1 MRTRPTLTASLA
13 AAASSLVSCLPL
25 AAQETPAA
33 LPAPKGAGTVPAVLF
48 DTLDWRLVGPF
59 RGGRVAA
66 VTGVISSRDTYYFG
80 GTGGG
85 VWKTTDGGKNWNNVS
100 DGTFGGSIGAVAV
113 APSNADIVYVGGGE
127 STWRGNVSSGDGVWK
142 SLDAGKTW
150 EFAGLPDS
158 RHISRI
164 RIHPKDPDVVYA
176 AVMGHVS
183 GPSEERGV
191 YRSKD
196 GGKSWQRVLFANAQ
210 AGAADLCFSP
220 DDPNVLYA
228 TTWRAIRT
236 PWSLE
241 SGGDGSGLYKSTDGG
256 DTWQPLHGNKGLPE
270 GTLGISGICVS
281 PADPKRVYAQ
291 IEAEAGGLFRSED
304 AGATWTKVNEDRDL
318 RQRAW
323 YYTRVYADPKDV
335 DTVYVVNVQFHKSTD
350 GGKTFTTIRTPHG
363 DNHDLWID
371 PKDPAR
377 MIEGNDGGACV
388 TTDGGKTWSSI
399 DNQPTAQFYR
409 VAVDDAAPYRI
420 YAAQQD
426 NSTVRIAHRSRGAG
440 IGADDW
446 ESTAGGESGWI
457 APKPGDPEVVYGG
470 SYDGYLVRLDHR
482 TRMSRRVDV
491 WPDNPMGAGAADLKY
506 RFQWNFPILFSK
518 HDPKVLYTA
527 AQVLF
532 ASSDEGATW
541 TALSGDL
548 TRNDKSKMGSS
559 GGPITQDNT
568 SVEYYGTIFTV
579 CEGRVPG
586 TIWTGSDDGLV
597 HVTRDGGKTWKD
609 VTPPDAPEWMQ
620 WNDIVAGPHG
630 DGSCYVAGTRYKLDD
645 FHPYL
650 YVTHDYGATWRSIVG
665 GLDPNWFTRC
675 VQPDPVRP
683 GLLFCGTERTVWM
696 SFDDGRRWQRFA
708 NSLPLVPITDL
719 VIESHSLI
727 AATQGRALWS
737 FDGLEHVRQL
747 DAEQAQEPLHLY
759 APVTAVQFP
768 GRDGEAAGQGQNPD
782 RDYRVR
788 FYVGG
793 KTDEP
798 VTERAVL
805 EVRDFDGEVVFRRTT
820 DAEKDDE
827 KFEVKRGMNEVVVTW
842 KSEPPKILDKMILWN
857 GRGGAPRAAPGD
869 YPVTLTLG
877 EHEVK
882 ATGRIGKDPRT
893 TATVAE
899 LQDRYRLSRRCRD
912 AVTKAHEAI
921 ETMRRL
927 REQMQT
933 VTDRAEGDAKDKLD
947 KQRADT
953 AAALTAIEE
962 QLYQTK
968 SQSGQDPLNFPI
980 KLTDKLLGVLSA
992 TDHAEFGPTA
1002 GQKAVADELIAAID
1016 AELVRFEAVQKE
1028 QVAAF
1033 NKLALELAIPH
1044 VK

>member
-1 MRTRPTLTASLA
+1 MRTRPTLTAALA
-13 AAASSLVSCLPL
+13 AASFFASCLPL
-25 AAQETPAA
+25 AAQTAASEMPAA
-33 LPAPKGAGTVPAVLF
+33 IGAGTVPEVLF
-48 DTLDWRLVGPF
+48 DTFDWRLVGPF

-66 VTGVISSRDTYYFG
+66 VAGVAGSRDTYYFG
-80 GTGGG
+80 ATGGG
-85 VWKTTDGGKNWNNVS
+85 VWQTTDGGKTWKNVS

-113 APSNADIVYVGGGE
+113 AASNSNVVYVGGGE
-127 STWRGNVSSGDGVWK
+127 KTWRGNVSSGDGVWK

-150 EFAGLPDS
+150 EFAGLSDS

-164 RIHPKDPDVVYA
+164 RVHPKDADIVFA

-183 GPSEERGV
+183 GPNEERGV

-196 GGKSWQRVLFANAQ
+196 GGKNWQRVLFVNAH
-210 AGAADLCFSP
+210 AGAVDVCLAP
-220 DDPNVLYA
+220 DDPNTLYA

-241 SGGDGSGLYKSTDGG
+241 SGGEGSGLWKSTDGG
-256 DTWQPLHGNKGLPE
+256 DTWLPMHGNKGLPE
-270 GTLGISGICVS
+270 GTLGIAGICVS
-281 PADPKRVYAQ
+281 PADPQRVYAQ
-291 IEAEAGGLFRSED
+291 IEAEAGGLFRSDD
-304 AGATWTKVNEDRDL
+304 AGATWTKVNDDRSL

-323 YYTRVYADPKDV
+323 YYTRVYADPKDA
-335 DTVYVVNVQFHKSTD
+335 DTVYVLNVQFHKSTD

-371 PKDPAR
+371 PKDPLR
-377 MIEGNDGGACV
+377 MIEGNDGGACI
-388 TTDGGKTWSSI
+388 TTDGGKTWSSQG
-399 DNQPTAQFYR
+399 NQPTAQFYR

-440 IGADDW
+440 IGEDDW

-457 APKPGDPEVVYGG
+457 APKPGDAEIVFGG
-470 SYDGYLVRLDHR
+470 SYGGYLVRLDHR
-482 TRMSRRVDV
+482 TRLSRRVDV
-491 WPDNPMGAGAADLKY
+491 WPDNPMGAGAEDLTY
-506 RFQWNFPILFSK
+506 RFQWNFPILFSQ
-518 HDPKVLYTA
+518 HDPEVLYTA

-532 ASSDEGATW
+532 VSRDEGATW
-541 TALSGDL
+541 TAISGDL

-597 HVTRDGGKTWKD
+597 HVTTDGGKSWKN

-650 YVTHDYGATWRSIVG
+650 YVTHDYGATWRTIVG
-665 GLDPNWFTRC
+665 GLDPRWFTRC
-675 VQPDPVRP
+675 IQPDPQRP
-683 GLLFCGTERTVWM
+683 GLLFCGTERTVWV

-719 VIESHSLI
+719 VIEDHSLI

-737 FDGLEHVRQL
+737 FDGLQHVRQL
-747 DAEQAQEPLHLY
+747 HAEQAQEPLHLY
-759 APVTAVQFP
+759 EPVTAVQFP
-768 GRDGEAAGQGQNPD
+768 GRDGDAPGQGQNPD
-782 RDYRVR
+782 QDYRVR
-788 FYVGG
+788 FHVGG
-793 KTDEP
+793 RQDEP

-805 EVRDFDGEVVFRRTT
+805 EVRDFDGEVVFRRAT

-827 KFEVKRGMNEVVVTW
+827 KWQVKRGMNEVTVTW

-869 YPVTLTLG
+869 YPVKLTLG
-877 EHEVK
+877 EHEVSV
-882 ATGRIGKDPRT
+882 TGRIGKDPRS

-912 AVTKAHEAI
+912 TVTKAHEAI
-921 ETMRRL
+921 EAMRRL
-927 REQMQT
+927 REQMQA
-933 VTDRAEGDAKDKLD
+933 VTDRAEGEPKDRLD
-947 KQRADT
+947 QQRAET

-962 QLYQTK
+962 VLYQTK
-968 SQSGQDPLNFPI
+968 SQSSQDPLNYPI

-992 TDHAEFGPTA
+992 TDRAEFGPTA
-1002 GQKAVADELIAAID
+1002 GQRAVADELIAAID
-1016 AELVRFEAVQKE
+1016 AELVKFEAVQKE

-1033 NKLALELAIPH
+1033 NKLALQLAIPH